1 MKKKAVT
8 AVLLLLLTL
17 TFSACGG
24 RSAVETEPDTTTD
37 EKLISVGF
45 SQLGAESDWRNANTE
60 SIRNALS
67 EENGFSLN
75 YKNGLQKQSNQI
87 KALRTFIQQEV
98 DYIVLAPSTEEGWD
112 TVLAEAKN
120 AGIPVILVDRQV
132 NGDKDLYT
140 SWVGS
145 DFELE
150 GRRMTTWIY
159 NYTHAKG
166 IDQKDIHIV
175 DLQGSIGSSAQIG
188 RTKSL
193 DVAVKQ
199 YGWDL
204 LAKES
209 ADFTE
214 NKGREVMASLLRKYD
229 NINVVYCENDNEAI
243 GAIDAIEA
251 AGKKPGSDILNGE
264 IMVVSFDGIN
274 RDALEYARNGKISC
288 IAECNPYQG
297 QYVRNIIE
305 RLEKGEKPVKNKY
318 VSEGL
323 QSSIPDVQTV
333 TVNNERI
340 GVTLLR

>member
-1 MKKKAVT
+1 MKKLAVT
-8 AVLLLLLTL
+8 AVLLLSLAVNLT
-17 TFSACGG
+17 ACGG
-24 RSAVETEPDTTTD
+24 SSAVETEADTTTN

-159 NYTHAKG
+159 N
-166 IDQKDIHIV
+166 
-175 DLQGSIGSSAQIG
+175 
-188 RTKSL
+188 
-193 DVAVKQ
+193 
-199 YGWDL
+199 
-204 LAKES
+204 
-209 ADFTE
+209 
-214 NKGREVMASLLRKYD
+214 
-229 NINVVYCENDNEAI
+229 
-243 GAIDAIEA
+243 
-251 AGKKPGSDILNGE
+251 
-264 IMVVSFDGIN
+264 
-274 RDALEYARNGKISC
+274 
-288 IAECNPYQG
+288 
-297 QYVRNIIE
+297 
-305 RLEKGEKPVKNKY
+305 
-318 VSEGL
+318 
-323 QSSIPDVQTV
+323 
-333 TVNNERI
+333 
-340 GVTLLR
+340 

>member
-17 TFSACGG
+17 SFSACGG
-24 RSAVETEPDTTTD
+24 KSAVETEPDTTTD

-67 EENGFSLN
+67 EENGFSLT

-112 TVLAEAKN
+112 TVLGEAKN

-145 DFELE
+145 NFELE
-150 GRRMTTWIY
+150 GRRMTTWIHD
-159 NYTHAKG
+159 YTHKKG

-175 DLQGSIGSSAQIG
+175 DLQGSLGSTAQIG
-188 RTKSL
+188 RTTSL
-193 DVAVKQ
+193 DLAVKQ

-251 AGKKPGSDILNGE
+251 AGKKPGPDILNGE

-274 RDALEYARNGKISC
+274 REAIDYARSGKISC

>member
-1 MKKKAVT
+1 MKKLAVT
-8 AVLLLLLTL
+8 AVLLLSLAVNLT
-17 TFSACGG
+17 ACGG
-24 RSAVETEPDTTTD
+24 SSAVETEADTTTN

-67 EENGFSLN
+67 EENGFSLS

-112 TVLAEAKN
+112 TVLDEAKK

-132 NGDKDLYT
+132 QGNKDLYT

-150 GRRMTTWIY
+150 GRRLTTWIHE
-159 NYTHAKG
+159 YTRKKG
-166 IDQKDIHIV
+166 IESQDIRIV
-175 DLQGSIGSSAQIG
+175 DIQGSLGSSAQIG
-188 RTKSL
+188 RTRSL
-193 DVAVKQ
+193 QDAVNQ
-199 YGWDL
+199 YGWKL

-251 AGKKPGSDILNGE
+251 AGRKAGPDIMNGE

-274 RDALEYARNGKISC
+274 KQAVDYARRGKISC

-297 QYVRNIIE
+297 QYVESIIKK
-305 RLEKGEKPVKNKY
+305 LEKGETPVKNRY

-323 QSSIPDVQTV
+323 QSSLPDVQTV